1 MDLLASSH
9 TLAPKTGVDAR
20 LPKVSAVVSAITNKG
35 NASLYPIHFLMEIHW
50 NHNNMQQKYFPYKSI
65 NISLYFFGVYIY
77 TREGENTRESSQ
89 CDQKFSDAQ
98 IEFKP
103 SPFDRTGTN

>member
-1 MDLLASSH
+1 MCGDNGVMGKLELVGWNRYIQYVMRSLLP
-9 TLAPKTGVDAR
+9 T
-20 LPKVSAVVSAITNKG
+20 
-35 NASLYPIHFLMEIHW
+35 
-50 NHNNMQQKYFPYKSI
+50 
-65 NISLYFFGVYIY
+65 ISLYFFGVYIY
-77 TREGENTRESSQ
+77 TREGKNTRESSQ